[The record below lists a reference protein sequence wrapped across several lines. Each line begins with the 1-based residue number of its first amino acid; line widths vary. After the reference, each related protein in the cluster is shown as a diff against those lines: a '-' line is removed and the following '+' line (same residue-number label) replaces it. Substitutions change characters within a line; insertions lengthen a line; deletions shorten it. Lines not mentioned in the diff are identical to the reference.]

1 MTKHHSSNNQHI
13 MKDNKQIS
21 EPCRKP
27 YVAPTSESIRLF
39 AEGALLSGTVN
50 VGGGDD
56 DDKVSSGGGGSG
68 FDELSTGRN
77 TENPIWKNMAP

>member
-21 EPCRKP
+21 APCRKP

-39 AEGALLSGTVN
+39 AEGALLSGTN
-50 VGGGDD
+50 TYVGGGNDGD
-56 DDKVSSGGGGSG
+56 FEYLSGG
-68 FDELSTGRN
+68 RN
-77 TENPIWKNMAP
+77 KENPIWKNMN

>member
-21 EPCRKP
+21 APCRKP

-39 AEGALLSGTVN
+39 AEGALLSASAP

-68 FDELSTGRN
+68 FDELSTGRK
-77 TENPIWKNMAP
+77 TDNPIWKNMTP

>member
-21 EPCRKP
+21 APCRKP

-39 AEGALLSGTVN
+39 AEGALLSGTN
-50 VGGGDD
+50 VDVVGEGNDGIEYL
-56 DDKVSSGGGGSG
+56 SGGR
-68 FDELSTGRN
+68 TK
-77 TENPIWKNMAP
+77 ENPIWKNMN

>member
-21 EPCRKP
+21 APCRKP

-39 AEGALLSGTVN
+39 AEGALLSGTN
-50 VGGGDD
+50 TYMGGDSERNNGD
-56 DDKVSSGGGGSG
+56 FEYLSGG
-68 FDELSTGRN
+68 RN
-77 TENPIWKNMAP
+77 KENPIWKNMAP

>member
-21 EPCRKP
+21 APCRKP

-39 AEGALLSGTVN
+39 AEGALLSGTN
-50 VGGGDD
+50 ENFGRDGERTDGDFEPL
-56 DDKVSSGGGGSG
+56 SGG
-68 FDELSTGRN
+68 RN
-77 TENPIWKNMAP
+77 KENPIWKNMN

>member
-21 EPCRKP
+21 ALCRKP

-39 AEGALLSGTVN
+39 AEGALLSGTN
-50 VGGGDD
+50 VDLVGDSERNNGD
-56 DDKVSSGGGGSG
+56 IEYLSGG
-68 FDELSTGRN
+68 RN
-77 TENPIWKNMAP
+77 KENPIWKNMN

>member
-21 EPCRKP
+21 APCRKP

-39 AEGALLSGTVN
+39 AEVALLSGTN
-50 VGGGDD
+50 VDLVGDSERNNGD
-56 DDKVSSGGGGSG
+56 IEYLSGG
-68 FDELSTGRN
+68 RN
-77 TENPIWKNMAP
+77 KENPIWKNMN

>member
-21 EPCRKP
+21 APRECRKP

-39 AEGALLSGTVN
+39 AEGALLSGTN
-50 VGGGDD
+50 VDF
-56 DDKVSSGGGGSG
+56 GGGGNDGDFEYLSG
-68 FDELSTGRN
+68 GRN
-77 TENPIWKNMAP
+77 KENPIWKNMN

>member
-21 EPCRKP
+21 APCRKP

-39 AEGALLSGTVN
+39 AEGALLSGTN
-50 VGGGDD
+50 VDLVGDSERNNGD
-56 DDKVSSGGGGSG
+56 MEYLSGG
-68 FDELSTGRN
+68 RN
-77 TENPIWKNMAP
+77 KENPIWKNMN

>member
-21 EPCRKP
+21 APRECRKP

-39 AEGALLSGTVN
+39 AEGALLSGTNMSVE
-50 VGGGDD
+50 GEGIDGDFEPL
-56 DDKVSSGGGGSG
+56 SGG
-68 FDELSTGRN
+68 RN
-77 TENPIWKNMAP
+77 KENPNRKNKN

>member
-21 EPCRKP
+21 APCRKP

-39 AEGALLSGTVN
+39 AEGALLSGTN
-50 VGGGDD
+50 ENFGGDGERTD
-56 DDKVSSGGGGSG
+56 GDFEPLSGG
-68 FDELSTGRN
+68 RN
-77 TENPIWKNMAP
+77 KENPIWKNMN